1 MLVSVLEQPFVKP
14 THQNVSHISGVTS
27 STNQKSAIFELY
39 TTMFSNMTLD
49 LLMIESLCFETS
61 SWIYK
66 KNAH

>member
-1 MLVSVLEQPFVKP
+1 MLVSVSEQPFVKP
-14 THQNVSHISGVTS
+14 THQNVFHIIGVTS